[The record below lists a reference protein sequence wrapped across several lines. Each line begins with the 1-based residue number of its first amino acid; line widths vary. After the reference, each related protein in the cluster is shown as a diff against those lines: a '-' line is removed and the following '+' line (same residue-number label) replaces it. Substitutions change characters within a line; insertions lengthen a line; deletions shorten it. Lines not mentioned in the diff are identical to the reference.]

1 MFDIKRKFY
10 RTFISLVGIILLLAP
25 FNFSLP
31 NFTSPNFTKAQTEIT
46 QDTTWTVANSPYLI
60 RDSIFIRTNV
70 TLTIEPGVV
79 VKFEASSLIVEG
91 HLKALGTE
99 KNKIIFTS
107 YYDDEYGGNS
117 DGLSWQPKAGDWT
130 SIYFTSGAT
139 GQLDNVLVRYGGLMP
154 ICLTK
159 GSDNFLKAKTAYA
172 SSGCFYEPTG
182 AIILSSAQLTVEN
195 SEIKQNHYGIKLE
208 DQASYLTIHN
218 SKIYQNIDYGIYNEL
233 SNPGTADATNNWWG
247 NDSGPRHPSNSE
259 GTGDRVTDNVL
270 FNPWIGK
277 SAGLIPVIIIPGI
290 IGSYLNRNNNDKTEV
305 WPNVAKMFV
314 DPWDTY
320 LNELAMESTG
330 YPNLGNPT
338 LLPIDIIRS
347 LDYIISRKDYFE
359 GLISKLENNGYQ
371 EGESLFV
378 FPYDWRFFL
387 EWSATEGD
395 PFSLVKSL
403 KEKIEE
409 VKIQTG
415 AEKVNIISHSMGGL
429 VAKYYIKYYGQNSV
443 AKFIDIAT
451 PHLGSPKAFKILMYG
466 DDISGVG
473 LTNQKTLQS
482 ISQNIPSIY
491 QLLPSRNYFSNTDQD
506 YAFYLADIHDL
517 DNNGIKGGLN
527 YDQSIDFM
535 ENTGR
540 NDYLLEFNDTL
551 HNTIDYYSPRL
562 DGIKTYNV
570 IGCGQ
575 PTLGKIYVLNK
586 EKSGKYE
593 YGLKYINGDS
603 TVPLRSAES
612 FLADKSYYSSGT
624 EHAYLPS
631 ADGIKQLI
639 VAILKGEEDTFN
651 FSTYPNLKIDK
662 GHCSFSGKQISF
674 HSPIELHVYDEAGNH
689 LGPNQDGDIEME
701 IPGAQYDIIDD
712 NKFVFLPTGHNY
724 QVIGQATESG
734 AFNARIQNIT
744 DTIYTQT
751 FYYNEIPLN
760 TASTTLKFE
769 INDNQTDYPIIIDQN
784 GDQIFEEEIQPNS
797 ILNKEDS
804 QDLTKPE
811 TQIEVKGTLGN
822 DDWYKSLIQ
831 IELTAQDNIDGSG
844 ILKTEYSLDNSQ
856 NWQVYQ
862 EPLILDQ
869 NGEQQI
875 LYQSTDK
882 AGNLEETKT
891 HNFKIDKSGPQIE
904 VLAPQENQEFL
915 HSEILN
921 LDYQIT
927 DDYSGVASSTIT
939 ILVDEQSVENGSLDL
954 FHYKLGE
961 HNLKITSFDLA
972 GNGQAKEVKFI
983 ISATIDST
991 ISDIE
996 RSYNEGYINK
1006 KIVRDQPIKEL
1017 EWIKGFSPK
1026 QEKLQKFVSLFYR
1039 LILKQLNYYYQKGW
1053 VDSNGYNIIKE
1064 DIEWLIK
1071 NL

>member
-1 MFDIKRKFY
+1 MINIKRKIF
-10 RTFISLVGIILLLAP
+10 RISIILLTLLFLLSP
-25 FNFSLP
+25 FSFSLDNLIKE
-31 NFTSPNFTKAQTEIT
+31 NFVLADIT
-46 QDTTWTVANSPYLI
+46 QDTTWTIANSPYLI
-60 RDSIFIRTNV
+60 RESVYVGSNA

-79 VKFEASSLIVEG
+79 VKLEASSLIIDG
-91 HLKALGTE
+91 NLKALGTE
-99 KNKIIFTS
+99 TNKIIFTS
-107 YYDDEYGGNS
+107 YYDDEHGGNS
-117 DGLSWQPKAGDWT
+117 DGTSWQPKAGDWT
-130 SIYFTSGAT
+130 SIYFASGAT

-182 AIILSSAQLTVEN
+182 AIMLSSARLTVEN
-195 SEIKQNHYGIKLE
+195 SEIKQNRYGIKLE

-218 SKIYQNIDYGIYNEL
+218 SKIYQNIDYGVYNEF
-233 SNPGTADATNNWWG
+233 SHPGTADATNNWWG
-247 NDSGPRHPSNSE
+247 DDSGPRHSSNPQ

-270 FNPWIGK
+270 FDPWIGK
-277 SAGLIPVIIIPGI
+277 PAGLIPVIIIPGI
-290 IGSYLNRNNNDKTEV
+290 IGSYLNKNEPGKPEV
-305 WPNVAKMFV
+305 WPNIIEMAKIGS
-314 DPWDTY
+314 DSY
-320 LNELAMESTG
+320 LNDLAMNNVGWPDE
-330 YPNLGNPT
+330 N
-338 LLPIDIIRS
+338 LLPTDIIREI
-347 LDYIISRKDYFE
+347 LTKNFFQD
-359 GLISKLENNGYQ
+359 LISELESQGHK
-371 EGESLFV
+371 EGENLFV
-378 FPYDWRFFL
+378 FPYDWRYFI
-387 EWSATEGD
+387 EWSADQGD
-395 PFSLVKSL
+395 PYPLVKSL

-466 DDISGVG
+466 DDLGFKFFNYSI
-473 LTNQKTLQS
+473 LNPTTIKS

-506 YAFYLADIHDL
+506 YTFYLADIHDL

-527 YDQSIDFM
+527 YNQSIEFM

-551 HNTIDYYSPRL
+551 HNAIDDYSPKL
-562 DGIKTYNV
+562 DGIKTYNI

-593 YGLKYINGDS
+593 YGLRYINGDS

-612 FLADKSYYSSGT
+612 FLADKTYYENGT

-631 ADGIKQLI
+631 TDGIKQLI
-639 VAILKGEEDTFN
+639 AAILKSQEDTFN
-651 FSTYPNLKIDK
+651 FSTYPNLRQDK
-662 GHCSFSGKQISF
+662 NNCSFSGKQISF
-674 HSPIELHVYDEAGNH
+674 HSPIELHIYDEGGNH
-689 LGPNQDGDIEME
+689 LGPNQDGDIELG
-701 IPGAQYDIIDD
+701 ISGAQYDIIDD
-712 NKFVFLPTGHNY
+712 NKFVFLPPGHNY
-724 QVIGQATESG
+724 QVIGQATGSG
-734 AFNARIQNIT
+734 EFNARIQDIV
-744 DTIYTQT
+744 DGEYVKT
-751 FYYNEIPLN
+751 FYYNEIPLVGRESV
-760 TASTTLKFE
+760 AEFGVADGQEDYE
-769 INDNQTDYPIIIDQN
+769 IKIDQD
-784 GDQIFEEEIQPNS
+784 GDKIFEEQIQPSS

-822 DDWYKSLIQ
+822 DDWYKSLVE
-831 IELTAQDNIDGSG
+831 IELTAQDNIGGSG
-844 ILKTEYSLDNSQ
+844 ILKTEYSLDNGQ

-869 NGEQQI
+869 NGQQQI

-891 HNFKIDKSGPQIE
+891 HNFKIDKSGPKIE
-904 VLAPQENQEFL
+904 ILAPQESQEFL

-927 DDYSGVASSTIT
+927 DDYSGVASSTIA

-961 HNLKITSFDLA
+961 HNLKITAFDLV

-1006 KIVRDQPIKEL
+1006 KIVRDQLIKEL
-1017 EWIKGFSPK
+1017 EWIKSFSPK

-1039 LILKQLNYYYQKGW
+1039 LILKQLHYYYQKGW
-1053 VDSNGYNIIKE
+1053 VGSRGYNIIKE
-1064 DIEWLIK
+1064 DIEFLMSHA
-1071 NL
+1071 